1 MLRTVPELLLDLAGR
16 LKARRLAMGWPQAE
30 TARRAGIPLR
40 TWQRLENQGQ
50 ASLADLVKAAV
61 ALRCEEGLG
70 ALFPEPPATNLD
82 ELLRR
87 QAEGVATRRP
97 RRRAPRRTIP

>member
-1 MLRTVPELLLDLAGR
+1 MTVPELLADLAGR

-50 ASLADLVKAAV
+50 ASIADLVKAAV
-61 ALRCEEGLG
+61 ALRCEDGL
-70 ALFPEPPATNLD
+70 AQLFPEPPAANLD
-82 ELLRR
+82 ELLQR
-87 QAEGVATRRP
+87 QARSDATRAP
-97 RRRAPRRTIP
+97 RRRAPRRRSP